1 MSAHVPDPTRSC
13 IEQALLTVGLFAA
26 SLGVDLSPRLTPWE
40 VVDGVRRFGA
50 PRGGPVGFPRFGHF
64 IGVEEALGWTVLAHW
79 IEHGGHPIERMS
91 RIGGASAQGW
101 RVTLAG
107 RTWSRAV
114 ATPQDHARVAELAA
128 ALLVLRRW
136 ACPVRP
142 WGLRDLAADSVDR
155 AQREASVRALGPRP
169 AVALDSPIPTSYLA
183 AHGTAAE

>member
-1 MSAHVPDPTRSC
+1 MSARIPDPTR
-13 IEQALLTVGLFAA
+13 ETVLDALLVVGMFAEA
-26 SLGVDLSPRLTPWE
+26 LGVEVSPLLTRSGITAWPFVLPFAGSRTEPALVTLTPIHA
-40 VVDGVRRFGA
+40 V
-50 PRGGPVGFPRFGHF
+50 
-64 IGVEEALGWTVLAHW
+64 GWTVLAHW
-79 IEHGGHPIERMS
+79 IEHGGHPIQRMS

-136 ACPVRP
+136 VCPVRP

>member
-1 MSAHVPDPTRSC
+1 MSARVPDPTRDRILDS
-13 IEQALLTVGLFAA
+13 LLAVGLFAE
-26 SLGVDLSPRLTPWE
+26 SLGVQPSERLDRWATGGVPRFAMPLGGPST
-40 VVDGVRRFGA
+40 
-50 PRGGPVGFPRFGHF
+50 GPVG
-64 IGVEEALGWTVLAHW
+64 GVMTSPVEALGWTVLAHW
-79 IEHGGHPIERMS
+79 IEHGGHPIQRMS

-142 WGLRDLAADSVDR
+142 WGLRDLQADAVDR
-155 AQREASVRALGPRP
+155 VQREASVRALGPRP
-169 AVALDSPIPTSYLA
+169 AVVLDSPIPADYLA
-183 AHGTAAE
+183 RHGTASE

>member
-1 MSAHVPDPTRSC
+1 MSARVPDPTR
-13 IEQALLTVGLFAA
+13 EVLFRALFTVGHFAE
-26 SLGVDLSPRLTPWE
+26 SLGVEFSPLLQHHAAWEPPDAWAVGAPSPRLVNLTS
-40 VVDGVRRFGA
+40 A
-50 PRGGPVGFPRFGHF
+50 
-64 IGVEEALGWTVLAHW
+64 EALGWTVLAHW
-79 IEHGGHPIERMS
+79 IEHGGHPIQRMS

-101 RVTLAG
+101 RVDLAG

-128 ALLVLRRW
+128 ALLVLHRW